1 MALRA
6 LALVALFGCPATPA
20 TPSSPSGEHITR
32 LISLSPALT
41 DTVVALGAAD
51 LLVGVSAY
59 CTLPKGIQA
68 ARLGGVQDLPL
79 EAIVQLQ
86 PTLIVTSDSKHGPA
100 KRLRAAGLRVET
112 LSEGGL
118 DAVTENI
125 SRLGVLLRR
134 EAQGRSL
141 RQRLTDSLGAL
152 APQPGAANPGALVVF
167 SSEGEPVRQAWAA
180 GPGGWLGELIE
191 LVGLDNVLSNGPSY
205 VQLSAEGILTLQPD
219 LIIELNGQA
228 SDQAPPI
235 AERWGAFKQLP
246 AVKTGRLHRL
256 SGEAL
261 LRPGPRLIELAQ
273 ALAKLR

>member
-20 TPSSPSGEHITR
+20 TPSSPSEHITR

-118 DAVTENI
+118 EAVIENI
-125 SRLGVLLRR
+125 SRLGVLLQRD
-134 EAQGRSL
+134 AQGRSL
-141 RQRLTDSLGAL
+141 RQRLTDSLSVL
-152 APQPGAANPGALVVF
+152 APQPGAAKPRALVVF
-167 SSEGEPVRQAWAA
+167 SSEGEPVRQARAA
-180 GPGGWLGELIE
+180 GPGGWLGE
-191 LVGLDNVLSNGPSY
+191 P
-205 VQLSAEGILTLQPD
+205 
-219 LIIELNGQA
+219 
-228 SDQAPPI
+228 
-235 AERWGAFKQLP
+235 
-246 AVKTGRLHRL
+246 HR
-256 SGEAL
+256 ARRARQ
-261 LRPGPRLIELAQ
+261 RP
-273 ALAKLR
+273 